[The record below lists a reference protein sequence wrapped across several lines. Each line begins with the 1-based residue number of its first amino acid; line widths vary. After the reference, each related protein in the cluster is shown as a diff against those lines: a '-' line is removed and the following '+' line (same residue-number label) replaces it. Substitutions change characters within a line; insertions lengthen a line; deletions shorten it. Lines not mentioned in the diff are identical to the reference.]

1 MSRDER
7 GSSFDP
13 VPLHT
18 SLDAVVRSLRGGEG
32 TAGDARAIGSLFR
45 RWTDA
50 VGEQVAAHAR
60 PIKLDGGRLL
70 VEVDEP
76 GWATQLRFLE
86 REVIERLRS
95 VAGLEVSRFDVRVKR
110 G

>member
-1 MSRDER
+1 MNQASE
-7 GSSFDP
+7 DP
-13 VPLHT
+13 VPLRDT
-18 SLDAVVRSLRGGEG
+18 LDDVVRALRGGGAG
-32 TAGDARAIGSLFR
+32 TAGGASARALGTLFS

-50 VGEQVAAHAR
+50 VGQSVADHAR
-60 PIKLDGGRLL
+60 PVLLDGERLL

-86 REVIERLRS
+86 ADVLARLRS
-95 VAGLEVSRFDVRVKR
+95 VAGLQVSRFDIRVKR

>member
-1 MSRDER
+1 MNQASE
-7 GSSFDP
+7 DP
-13 VPLHT
+13 VPLRDT
-18 SLDAVVRSLRGGEG
+18 LDDVVRALRGSGAG
-32 TAGDARAIGSLFR
+32 TAASGTSARALGTLFS

-50 VGEQVAAHAR
+50 VGQSVADHAR
-60 PIKLDGGRLL
+60 PVLLDGERLL

-86 REVIERLRS
+86 ADVLARLRS
-95 VAGLEVSRFDVRVKR
+95 VAGLQVSRFDIRVKR